1 MRATVMPA
9 ASVNTLIMASVS
21 TAVSRVRR
29 TMIYHLTRFLPQTA
43 GTMELITQTGLERTS
58 GR

>member
-21 TAVSRVRR
+21 TAASRVRR
-29 TMIYHLTRFLPQTA
+29 TMT
-43 GTMELITQTGLERTS
+43 
-58 GR
+58 